1 MKYVIA
7 FVCACA
13 LLFAQAEAS
22 KPASGRVIGEVT
34 AKDPSGKQLTVK
46 ADNGT
51 VYTVTLTDG
60 TRFLRVAPGE
70 KDLKN
75 AATISAADVGVGD
88 RVMARGSVSE
98 EQKSVPASSIIVM
111 TKTDLAQK
119 QQREREEW
127 QRRGVVGLVKE
138 IHPEANEI
146 TIETR
151 GREGVNQIMVV
162 TTPQT
167 QFRRY
172 APDSVRFADAK
183 PSSLAEIKTGD
194 QLRVLGEKPPE
205 ANKIT
210 AEAVVSGSF
219 RTIGGTVISVN
230 PASGEIQ
237 LKDLDTKKPITIK
250 TNADTQFKKL
260 PPQAAMFLAMQLNP
274 DAAATIRA
282 RAAEAG
288 GGADRGAGEAGGR
301 APGPP
306 STGPGG
312 FQRRGPGGEGA
323 PAGDRP
329 RFGGAG
335 GPGGRGGDIQQ
346 MLERMPSFTMADL
359 KPGDPLIVSS
369 TVGADRSTAH
379 AITVLSG
386 VEPILTAAPRGQLNL
401 GTWSLEMQMP
411 Q

>member
-1 MKYVIA
+1 
-7 FVCACA
+7 
-13 LLFAQAEAS
+13 
-22 KPASGRVIGEVT
+22 
-34 AKDPSGKQLTVK
+34 
-46 ADNGT
+46 
-51 VYTVTLTDG
+51 
-60 TRFLRVAPGE
+60 
-70 KDLKN
+70 
-75 AATISAADVGVGD
+75 
-88 RVMARGSVSE
+88 
-98 EQKSVPASSIIVM
+98 M

-151 GREGVNQIMVV
+151 GRDGVNQIMVV

-205 ANKIT
+205 ANKVT

-230 PASGEIQ
+230 PANGEIQ

-288 GGADRGAGEAGGR
+288 GGADRGAAG
-301 APGPP
+301 PGP
-306 STGPGG
+306 GA

-329 RFGGAG
+329 SGDRPRFGGPG
-335 GPGGRGGDIQQ
+335 GPGGRNADIQQ
-346 MLERMPSFTMADL
+346 MLERMPSFSMAEL

-379 AITVLSG
+379 AITILSG

>member
-1 MKYVIA
+1 MKYGIA

-13 LLFAQAEAS
+13 LLLAQTEAP
-22 KPASGRVIGEVT
+22 KPAAGRVIGEVT

-51 VYTVTLTDG
+51 VYTVTLTDA
-60 TRFLRVAPGE
+60 TRFLKVAPGE
-70 KDLKN
+70 KDLRN
-75 AATISAADVGVGD
+75 AAAISAADIGVGD

-98 EQKSVPASSIIVM
+98 EQKSLPASSVIVM

-151 GREGVNQIMVV
+151 GRDGVNQIMVV
-162 TTPQT
+162 TTPKT

-230 PASGEIQ
+230 PANGEIQ

-288 GGADRGAGEAGGR
+288 GGADRGAAG
-301 APGPP
+301 PGP
-306 STGPGG
+306 GA
-312 FQRRGPGGEGA
+312 FQRRGPGGGPA
-323 PAGDRP
+323 PASDRPAGDRP
-329 RFGGAG
+329 RFGGPG
-335 GPGGRGGDIQQ
+335 GPGGRNADIQQ
-346 MLERMPSFTMADL
+346 MLERMPSFSLAEL

>member
-1 MKYVIA
+1 MKYALV

-13 LLFAQAEAS
+13 LLFAQAEAP
-22 KPASGRVIGEVT
+22 KAASGRVIGEVT

-51 VYTVTLTDG
+51 VYTVTVSDA

-70 KDLKN
+70 RDLKN
-75 AATISAADVGVGD
+75 AATISAVDVGVGD

-98 EQKSVPASSIIVM
+98 EQRTVPASSVIVM

-146 TIETR
+146 TIESR

-205 ANKIT
+205 ANRVT
-210 AEAVVSGSF
+210 AEAIVSGSF

-288 GGADRGAGEAGGR
+288 GGADRGAAG
-301 APGPP
+301 A
-306 STGPGG
+306 GPGA
-312 FQRRGPGGEGA
+312 FQRRGPGGEGVPA
-323 PAGDRP
+323 GERTPAGDRP

-369 TVGADRSTAH
+369 TVGADRSTSH